1 MLKYFIRKW
10 GINLDT
16 FKRLKQFYWPFKS
29 YFIWSLLAL
38 LFVTGMTVL
47 YPVILQFTIDHA
59 VRAENYDLIPYLVI
73 AIIGVMSIKGLAV
86 YIHQYF
92 GDLFGITTVH
102 RLRDSLYKKLQFLPF
117 RYYDNAKTGDLMS
130 RLTGDVET
138 FRFFLSFGCAQVVN
152 FILLVGFSIAVMFY
166 YSVPLTLLTMAMLP
180 FLAIVVAKFD
190 KRVHPGFRGIR
201 KSLARLNTKV
211 QENVSGMHTVK
222 ALSQEDQEIFRFAKS
237 NEDYR
242 QKHLDISKIWANYFP
257 LMELIGNLS
266 AVVLLAYGG
275 YLTIQGSLQPGELVA
290 FFSLIWYIIGPIM
303 NLGFIINMFSQSKA
317 SGERLLEVL
326 DEDERKDL
334 VTSNAKQPNLVGE
347 VVFKD
352 VSLTYGEKNL
362 PALKGISFE
371 ATRGKTI
378 GLVGATG
385 SGKSSI
391 IQLITRYYERSSG
404 QILIDGRS
412 IDDYSLKDLRSQIGV
427 VLQETFLFSSTI
439 RDNLAYGKPDARMD
453 DIIAAAKRADA
464 HEFIVTLPKGY
475 DTVLGERGLGLSGGQ
490 KQRIAIARAIIM
502 DPKILIL
509 DDATSA
515 VDMQTEVKIQKAF
528 REVMKGRTTFII
540 AHRISSVKLADE
552 ILVLEDGELSER
564 GTHTE
569 LINSNGIYRRIYDI
583 QNQDQ
588 EYVLQQA

>member
-1 MLKYFIRKW
+1 
-10 GINLDT
+10 
-16 FKRLKQFYWPFKS
+16 
-29 YFIWSLLAL
+29 
-38 LFVTGMTVL
+38 MTVL
-47 YPVILQFTIDHA
+47 YPVILQFTIDYA
-59 VRAENYDLIPYLVI
+59 VGEGNYELIPYLAV
-73 AIIGVMSIKGLAV
+73 AIIVVMSIKGFAV

-102 RLRDSLYKKLQFLPF
+102 RLRNALYKKLQFLPF

-152 FILLVGFSIAVMFY
+152 FLLLVGFSIAVMFY

-180 FLAIVVAKFD
+180 FLAVVVSKFD

-222 ALSQEDQEIFRFAKS
+222 ALSQEDQEISRFKHS

-242 QKHLDISKIWANYFP
+242 QKHLDISKIWGNYFP
-257 LMELIGNLS
+257 LMELIGHLS
-266 AVVLLAYGG
+266 AVVLLAFGG

-290 FFSLIWYIIGPIM
+290 FFSLIWFIIGPIM

-317 SGERLLEVL
+317 SGERLLEIL
-326 DEDERKDL
+326 DEVERKDTQQAL
-334 VTSNAKQPNLVGE
+334 SQQADVLGE

-352 VSLTYGEKNL
+352 VTLTYGDKSL
-362 PALKGISFE
+362 SALKNISFE

-404 QILIDGRS
+404 EIFIDGRS
-412 IDDYSLKDLRSQIGV
+412 IDEYSLKDLRSQIGV

-439 RDNLAYGKPDARMD
+439 RDNLAYGRPDAKMD
-453 DIIAAAKRADA
+453 EIIQAAKRADA
-464 HEFIVTLPKGY
+464 HEFITALPNGY
-475 DTVLGERGLGLSGGQ
+475 ETVLGERGLGLSGGQ

-502 DPKILIL
+502 NPKILIL

-540 AHRISSVKLADE
+540 AHRLSSVKQADE
-552 ILVLEDGELSER
+552 ILVLEDGEICER
-564 GTHTE
+564 GTHEE
-569 LINSNGIYRRIYDI
+569 LIKTKGIYRRIYDI

-588 EYVLQQA
+588 EYVLQQT

>member
-1 MLKYFIRKW
+1 MTME
-10 GINLDT
+10 T
-16 FKRLKQFYWPFKS
+16 FKRLKQFYWPYKS

-38 LFVTGMTVL
+38 LIVTGMTVL

-59 VRAENYDLIPYLVI
+59 VRAENYELIPYLAL
-73 AIIGVMSIKGLAV
+73 AIVAVMALKGGAV

-92 GDLFGITTVH
+92 GDLFGITTVYK
-102 RLRDSLYKKLQFLPF
+102 LRNTLYRKLQYLPF

-152 FILLVGFSIAVMFY
+152 FVLLVGFSMTVMFY
-166 YSVPLTLLTMAMLP
+166 YSVPLTLVTLAVLP
-180 FLAIVVAKFD
+180 FLAITVRKFD

-222 ALSQEDQEIFRFAKS
+222 ALSQEDQEINRFEKS

-242 QKHLDISKIWANYFP
+242 QKHLDISKIWGNYFP
-257 LMELIGNLS
+257 LMELLGNLS
-266 AVVLLAYGG
+266 AVFLLAFGG

-290 FFSLIWYIIGPIM
+290 FFSLVWYIIGPIM

-317 SGERLLEVL
+317 SGERLLEIL
-326 DEDERKDL
+326 DEEERKDEAL
-334 VTSNAKQPNLVGE
+334 PIENSNEFVGE
-347 VVFKD
+347 VVFNE
-352 VSLTYGEKNL
+352 VSLTYGAKSAS
-362 PALKGISFE
+362 ALKGISFE
-371 ATRGKTI
+371 ATKGKTI

-391 IQLITRYYERSSG
+391 IQLITRFYERSSG
-404 QILIDGRS
+404 EIFIDGKS
-412 IDDYSLKDLRSQIGV
+412 IDQFTLGDLREQIGV

-439 RDNLAYGKPDARMD
+439 RDNLAYGRPDISMEE
-453 DIIAAAKRADA
+453 IIEAAKRADA
-464 HEFIVTLPKGY
+464 HEFICALPDGY
-475 DTVLGERGLGLSGGQ
+475 ETVLGERGLGLSGGQ

-528 REVMKGRTTFII
+528 REVMEGRTTFII
-540 AHRISSVKLADE
+540 AHRISSVKHADE
-552 ILVLEDGELSER
+552 ILVLEDGEICER
-564 GTHTE
+564 GTHKE
-569 LINSNGIYRRIYDI
+569 LLNSGGLYRRIYDI

>member
-1 MLKYFIRKW
+1 ME
-10 GINLDT
+10 T
-16 FKRLKQFYWPFKS
+16 FKRLKQFYWPYKR

-38 LFVTGMTVL
+38 LIVTGMTVL

-59 VRAENYDLIPYLVI
+59 VRAENYDLIPYLAV
-73 AIIGVMSIKGLAV
+73 AIVGVMALKGGAV

-92 GDLFGITTVH
+92 GDLFGITTVYK
-102 RLRDSLYKKLQFLPF
+102 LRNSLYRKLQYLPF

-152 FILLVGFSIAVMFY
+152 FVLLVGFSMAVMFY
-166 YSVPLTLLTMAMLP
+166 YSVPLTLVTMAVLP
-180 FLAIVVAKFD
+180 FLAIVVRKFD

-222 ALSQEDQEIFRFAKS
+222 ALSQEDQEMNRFEQS

-242 QKHLDISKIWANYFP
+242 QKHIDISKIWGKYFP
-257 LMELIGNLS
+257 LMEFLGNVS
-266 AVVLLAYGG
+266 AVFLLAFGG
-275 YLTIQGSLQPGELVA
+275 YLTIQGNLQPGELVA
-290 FFSLIWYIIGPIM
+290 FFSLVWYIIGPIM

-317 SGERLLEVL
+317 SGERLLEIL
-326 DEDERKDL
+326 DEQERKDEGKP
-334 VTSNAKQPNLVGE
+334 VTKMKETFVGE
-347 VVFKD
+347 VVFD
-352 VSLTYGEKNL
+352 HVSLTYGEKQIE
-362 PALKGISFE
+362 ALKKISFE

-385 SGKSSI
+385 AGKSSI
-391 IQLITRYYERSSG
+391 IQLITRFYEHSSG
-404 QILIDGRS
+404 NIYIDGRP
-412 IDDYSLKDLRSQIGV
+412 IEDYSLRDLREQIGV
-427 VLQETFLFSSTI
+427 VLQETFLFSSSI
-439 RDNLAYGKPDARMD
+439 RDNLAYGRPTISMEE
-453 DIIAAAKRADA
+453 IIEAAKRADA
-464 HEFIVTLPKGY
+464 HEFITALPDGY
-475 DTVLGERGLGLSGGQ
+475 ETVLGERGLGLSGGQ

-540 AHRISSVKLADE
+540 AHRISSVKHADE
-552 ILVLEDGELSER
+552 IIVLKDGEISER
-564 GTHTE
+564 GTHHE
-569 LINSNGIYRRIYDI
+569 LLHSDGLYRRIYDI

>member
-1 MLKYFIRKW
+1 M
-10 GINLDT
+10 DT

>member
-1 MLKYFIRKW
+1 ME
-10 GINLDT
+10 T
-16 FKRLKQFYWPFKS
+16 FKRLKQFYWPFKK
-29 YFIWSLLAL
+29 YFIWSLFSL

-59 VRAENYDLIPYLVI
+59 VRAGNYELIPYLAL
-73 AIIGVMSIKGLAV
+73 AIVVVMTIKGVAV
-86 YIHQYF
+86 YIHQYY

-102 RLRDSLYKKLQFLPF
+102 KLRNSLYKKLQFLPF

-152 FILLVGFSIAVMFY
+152 FLLLVGFSFAVMFY

-180 FLAIVVAKFD
+180 FLAVVVAKFD
-190 KRVHPGFRGIR
+190 KRVHPGFQGIR

-222 ALSQEDQEIFRFAKS
+222 ALSQEDQEISRFSES

-242 QKHLDISKIWANYFP
+242 KKHLDISKIWGNYFP

-266 AVVLLAYGG
+266 AVILLAFGG

-290 FFSLIWYIIGPIM
+290 FFSLIWFILGPIM

-317 SGERLLEVL
+317 SGERLLEIL
-326 DEDERKDL
+326 DEQERKD
-334 VTSNAKQPNLVGE
+334 SMASFDQHEDLVGE
-347 VVFKD
+347 IVFKD
-352 VSLTYGEKNL
+352 VALTYGDKNMA
-362 PALKGISFE
+362 ALNNISFE

-391 IQLITRYYERSSG
+391 IQLITRYYERSAG
-404 QILIDGRS
+404 EILIDGKS
-412 IDDYSLKDLRSQIGV
+412 IDEYSLKYLRNQIGV

-439 RDNLAYGKPDARMD
+439 RDNLAYGRPDATMEE
-453 DIIAAAKRADA
+453 IIEAAKKADA
-464 HEFIVTLPKGY
+464 HEFIKELPKGY

-528 REVMKGRTTFII
+528 RELMNGRTTFII
-540 AHRISSVKLADE
+540 AHRISSVKQADE
-552 ILVLEDGELSER
+552 ILVLEDGEIFER
-564 GTHTE
+564 GTHHE
-569 LINSNGIYRRIYDI
+569 LLKADGIYRRIYDI

-588 EYVLQQA
+588 EYVLQRA